1 MFDLNNV
8 IKGELPVIFVSSI
21 VPLPNVE
28 MRIDVSKK
36 SNLDALSSAELYQ
49 NHIAIVVQNP
59 TSEYKVGDNN
69 AAKYALIGKITLN
82 MAMPNNVRRVRLQV
96 VVRCK
101 INEFVQTKPFPVVSV
116 TSVPSVEGKSDD
128 QDSTKSKLEESLLI
142 TKVNSFLEE
151 EKEKINKY
159 LDIKDN
165 KIILNSENVA
175 ETSDIIAFLLKVGF
189 EDKIKYLE
197 CEYINT
203 RLLYILEDLNK
214 IKEFSKLDE
223 KIDETIKNNINQG
236 QKEYYLREKIRAI
249 QDELGDKAKRDE
261 DIDKLRADIKKAG
274 MPKTMEDKAIAEL
287 NRYQSTPASSPESAI
302 IKAYLDFV
310 VSLPWN
316 NVSEDNKDINSAK
329 KILDEDHYGLD
340 KVKDRILEYLAVRIM
355 TNENPQ
361 SILCLVGP
369 PGVGKTS
376 LVKSIARALNKTFV
390 KVSLGGV
397 RDEAEIRGHR
407 RTYIGALPGRIMQS
421 LSKAKTKNPVFL
433 LDEIDKM
440 SSDYKGD
447 PTSAML
453 EVLDSE
459 QNKFFSDHYLEEP
472 FDLSQIFFIA
482 TANYLGNI
490 PAPLRDRMEIVE
502 VSSYTEYEKFAI
514 AKEHL
519 IGKQLKAH
527 GLDENKFQISDQ
539 AIFKIIQ
546 SYTREAGVRELER
559 LLGSLIRKAIKKILM
574 EKCEKVEINVMN
586 LEEYLG
592 KERFVDNQNEEEDMI
607 GVVNGL
613 AYTEFG
619 GDTLS
624 IEVTMYKGEGHLMLT
639 GKLGDVMKESA
650 QAALS
655 YVKSNVDKYDI
666 DYKVFKE
673 NDIHI
678 HVPEGAIPKDG
689 PSAGVTIATA
699 IISAATNKPVH
710 HEIGMTGEI
719 TLRGRVLPIG
729 GLREKSIAAHRTGL
743 KKILIPK
750 DNLRDL
756 DEIPESVKNS
766 LQIVSVSTIDEV
778 AKYAIKWE

>member
-1 MFDLNNV
+1 MFDLYNS
-8 IKGELPVIFVSSI
+8 ITSELPIIFVSNI
-21 VPLPNVE
+21 VPLPNIE
-28 MRIDVSKK
+28 MAIDVSKN
-36 SNLDALSSAELYQ
+36 SNLAAIKSAESYRNYIVIAVQDSNSDYQ
-49 NHIAIVVQNP
+49 LGDA
-59 TSEYKVGDNN
+59 KVT
-69 AAKYALIGKITLN
+69 KYALIGKIMLN
-82 MAMPNNVRRVRLQV
+82 MAIPNNMRRIRLQV
-96 VVRCK
+96 VVRCN
-101 INEFVQTKPFPVVSV
+101 INEFIQTKPFSLVSV
-116 TSVPSVEGKSDD
+116 TSVPSENGDEDEKDVLINKINGFLKESDR
-128 QDSTKSKLEESLLI
+128 
-142 TKVNSFLEE
+142 NSFLEF
-151 EKEKINKY
+151 KDAGKIE
-159 LDIKDN
+159 LT
-165 KIILNSENVA
+165 SENA
-175 ETSDIIAFLLKVGF
+175 DITSDVFAFALKLKNK
-189 EDKIKYLE
+189 DKIKYLNE
-197 CEYINT
+197 ISTNV
-203 RLLYILEDLNK
+203 RLTYLLKDLNK
-214 IKEFSKLDE
+214 LVSFSEIDR
-223 KIDETIKNNINQG
+223 KIETTIRKSIEEG
-236 QKEYYLREKIRAI
+236 QKEYYLREKMKAI
-249 QDELGDKAKRDE
+249 QEELGDKAKKDE
-261 DIDKLRADIKKAG
+261 DIEKLREQIKNAKMPESMEKKA
-274 MPKTMEDKAIAEL
+274 INEL
-287 NRYQSTPASSPESAI
+287 GRYQSIPSSSPESAL
-302 IKAYLDFV
+302 IKTYLDFIL
-310 VSLPWN
+310 SLPWN
-316 NVSEDNKDINSAK
+316 ETSEDCKDIVNAK
-329 KILDEDHYGLD
+329 TILDEDHYGLD
-340 KVKDRILEYLAVRIM
+340 RVKNRILEYLAVRIM

-376 LVKSIARALNKTFV
+376 LARSIARALNKTFV
-390 KVSLGGV
+390 KLSLGGV
-397 RDEAEIRGHR
+397 KDEAEIRGHR

-459 QNKFFSDHYLEEP
+459 QNKYFSDHYLEEP
-472 FDLSQIFFIA
+472 FDLSQVFFVA

-519 IGKQLKAH
+519 ITKQLKAH
-527 GLDENKFQISDQ
+527 GLSEEKFKITDQ

-559 LLGSLIRKAIKKILM
+559 LIGSLIRKAIKEILM
-574 EKCEKVEINVMN
+574 DGSTEVEINALN
-586 LEEYLG
+586 LEDYLG
-592 KERFVDNQNEEEDMI
+592 KEKYVDNQNEDNDLI

-624 IEVTMYKGEGHLMLT
+624 IEVTMYKGEGRLMLT

-655 YVKSNVDKYDI
+655 YVKSNVDKYQINYD
-666 DYKVFKE
+666 VFKQ

-689 PSAGVTIATA
+689 PSAGVTLATA
-699 IISAATNKPVH
+699 IISAAANKPVH

-750 DNLRDL
+750 DNVRDL
-756 DEIPESVKNS
+756 DEIPESVKND
-766 LQIVSVSTIDEV
+766 LQIIPVSTIDEV
-778 AKYAIKWE
+778 AKYAINWK

>member
-1 MFDLNNV
+1 MFDLYNS
-8 IKGELPVIFVSSI
+8 ITSELPIIFVSNI
-21 VPLPNVE
+21 VPLPNIE
-28 MRIDVSKK
+28 MAIDVSKN
-36 SNLDALSSAELYQ
+36 SNLAAIKSAESYRNYIVIAVQDSNSDYQ
-49 NHIAIVVQNP
+49 LGDA
-59 TSEYKVGDNN
+59 KVT
-69 AAKYALIGKITLN
+69 KYALIGKIMLN
-82 MAMPNNVRRVRLQV
+82 MAIPNNMRRIRLQV
-96 VVRCK
+96 VVRCN
-101 INEFVQTKPFPVVSV
+101 INEFIQTKPFSLVSV
-116 TSVPSVEGKSDD
+116 TSVPSENGDEDEKDVLINKINGFLKESDR
-128 QDSTKSKLEESLLI
+128 
-142 TKVNSFLEE
+142 NSFLEF
-151 EKEKINKY
+151 KDAGKIE
-159 LDIKDN
+159 LT
-165 KIILNSENVA
+165 SENA
-175 ETSDIIAFLLKVGF
+175 DITSDVFAFALKLKNK
-189 EDKIKYLE
+189 DKIKYLNE
-197 CEYINT
+197 ISTNV
-203 RLLYILEDLNK
+203 RLTYLLKDLNK
-214 IKEFSKLDE
+214 LVSFSEIDR
-223 KIDETIKNNINQG
+223 KIETTIRKSIEEG
-236 QKEYYLREKIRAI
+236 QKEYYLREKMKAI
-249 QDELGDKAKRDE
+249 QEELGDKAKKDE
-261 DIDKLRADIKKAG
+261 DIEKLREQIKNAKMPESMEKKA
-274 MPKTMEDKAIAEL
+274 INEL
-287 NRYQSTPASSPESAI
+287 GRYQSIPSSSPESAL
-302 IKAYLDFV
+302 IKTYLDFIL
-310 VSLPWN
+310 SLPWN
-316 NVSEDNKDINSAK
+316 ETSEDCKDIVNAK
-329 KILDEDHYGLD
+329 TILDEDHYGLD
-340 KVKDRILEYLAVRIM
+340 KVKNRILEYLAVRIM

-376 LVKSIARALNKTFV
+376 LARSIARALNKTFV
-390 KVSLGGV
+390 KLSLGGV
-397 RDEAEIRGHR
+397 KDEAEIRGHR

-459 QNKFFSDHYLEEP
+459 QNKYFSDHYLEEP
-472 FDLSQIFFIA
+472 FDLSQVFFVA

-519 IGKQLKAH
+519 ITKQLKAH
-527 GLDENKFQISDQ
+527 GLSEEKFKITDQ

-559 LLGSLIRKAIKKILM
+559 LIGSLIRKAIKEILM
-574 EKCEKVEINVMN
+574 DGLTEVEINALN
-586 LEEYLG
+586 LEDYLG
-592 KERFVDNQNEEEDMI
+592 KEKYVDNQNEDNDLI

-624 IEVTMYKGEGHLMLT
+624 IEVTMYKGEGRLMLT

-655 YVKSNVDKYDI
+655 YVKSNVDKYQINYD
-666 DYKVFKE
+666 VFKQ

-689 PSAGVTIATA
+689 PSAGVTLATA
-699 IISAATNKPVH
+699 IISAAANKPVH

-750 DNLRDL
+750 DNVRDL
-756 DEIPESVKNS
+756 DEIPESVKND
-766 LQIVSVSTIDEV
+766 LQIIPVSTIDEV
-778 AKYAIKWE
+778 AKYAINWK